1 MKIFSFKKL
10 ITFKEGGRVV
20 CEDLAKNQTK
30 LCQKTKKHY
39 VLEGFDK
46 QTNWYYRVYWS
57 LDGTFKYVKLQKIQ
71 KAKLLLPADIKNICT
86 FEEII
91 TRDGKSLVIETRQR
105 EISTERKTKIMPISK
120 CFTSYIGEEE
130 CYRAFKYTNAGIR
143 SEGKF
148 LKTHF
153 RYWLHYSR

>member
-1 MKIFSFKKL
+1 MKLISFKKL

-30 LCQKTKKHY
+30 LCQKTEKHY

-71 KAKLLLPADIKNICT
+71 KTKVKMTGLQKPWIWKKTFILLKN
-86 FEEII
+86 
-91 TRDGKSLVIETRQR
+91 
-105 EISTERKTKIMPISK
+105 
-120 CFTSYIGEEE
+120 
-130 CYRAFKYTNAGIR
+130 
-143 SEGKF
+143 F
-148 LKTHF
+148 LC
-153 RYWLHYSR
+153 

>member
-1 MKIFSFKKL
+1 MKLISFKKL

-30 LCQKTKKHY
+30 LYQKTKKHY

-105 EISTERKTKIMPISK
+105 EIKTKIMQISK

-130 CYRAFKYTNAGIR
+130 CYRAFKYTNTGIR
-143 SEGKF
+143 SKGKF
-148 LKTHF
+148 LQTHF